1 MTTTI
6 ATRPCPD
13 CNAIVPLDDDFCP
26 NGHYVAWESLERGD
40 RDLTEPGS
48 AAGALAPER
57 APSAPAP
64 LPLPPPA
71 PSPVQP
77 GAMGVVLDVAP
88 AADPPRSVPAGVHA
102 STPAGQ
108 PVALL
113 ATLRNIGDVV
123 DDYMLQVR
131 GLPAGWVSVHE
142 PAAHLLPMAQQRDFE
157 RRLAITLLPPLAPES
172 AAGVWEFTVTV
183 TSTARGGAEV
193 ARQPCSL
200 EVLGFTQ
207 VDATAKPAI
216 TRGWRTA
223 HFKHAVHNH
232 GNRDVIPVVV
242 GEDAEAA
249 CTFETS
255 PVAAAIAPGG
265 RQSYAMQVKAPKWL
279 WIGRPLDRPLTVS
292 TQLDG
297 ADVALPQIVT
307 FRQRPI
313 VPWWVVALLGLLL
326 AVAAFVYTQLPHK
339 VTTPLLKGAK
349 SAFVAQGQ
357 LQDAGFKAPPTV
369 QTRVLARPA
378 AGTVFDQRPRAGTK
392 VAADTVVVIRVAVP
406 PTTTIIPDLR
416 GLTTL
421 RADAVLSHARLALG
435 NVVPGPNAKNPIVSQ
450 IPRAGTVKPRNTMVN
465 VVLADSPPLP
475 IPDLTCMTA
484 GTAEKVLNAK
494 GFNLVPVPTFVSP
507 DAHARGQSPLPKQK
521 RKPGAQVT
529 LIFNGPP
536 PLCPAKNGAK
546 PRRLGAARAAQEK
559 KKKQQSG
566 NTKTGAVTSVTA
578 AAAAAQDS
586 IAYSAGGTV
595 RLGGTS
601 QPFAT
606 GTQPAWSAAGS
617 LLAMVNRDAIVVTR
631 PRDSARPVARIAIAG
646 SSLAAP
652 AFAPI
657 DDTPVV
663 AFTATPGAGGETRL
677 CFARLVRR
685 APSSSCRPIGDLQSR
700 ALEWSPDAR
709 ELVLVAAT
717 AADPS
722 RPGLRRYATF
732 AGGDSDASA
741 WRAAERGLVRPD
753 RLGRQGSVFDAAF
766 MPGGQEL
773 AIVTDVRPD
782 GRLAPPQ
789 VVLAPVARLRDLG
802 TAKWLRVPGCSL
814 DVSPAGSQLIVGS
827 PGDRGICDETGALA
841 VVPVDDPRARVRLAL
856 EGGQPAWGG

>member
-6 ATRPCPD
+6 ATRECPD
-13 CNAIVPLDDDFCP
+13 CNEVVPIEDDFCP
-26 NGHYVAWESLERGD
+26 NGHYVAWESLERGE
-40 RDLTEPGS
+40 RDVTEALS
-48 AAGALAPER
+48 AA
-57 APSAPAP
+57 
-64 LPLPPPA
+64 PA
-71 PSPVQP
+71 PSPSP
-77 GAMGVVLDVAP
+77 GHEPTAPPAPPSPPSPPPAGAMGLVLDVSL
-88 AADPPRSVPAGVHA
+88 AADPPRSVPGGVQA

-113 ATLRNIGDVV
+113 ATLRNIGDLV

-131 GLPAGWVSVHE
+131 GLPTGWVSVHE

-216 TRGWRTA
+216 GRGWRSA

-232 GNRDVIPVVV
+232 GNRDVVPVVV
-242 GEDAEAA
+242 AEDAEAA
-249 CTFETS
+249 CAFDIS
-255 PVAAAIAPGG
+255 PVAAAIAPGAT
-265 RQSYAMQVKAPKWL
+265 QSYAVQVKAPTWL
-279 WIGRPLDRPLTVS
+279 WIGRPLDRPLTIS
-292 TQLDG
+292 TRLDG
-297 ADVALPQIVT
+297 LDVALPQVVT

-313 VPWWVVALLGLLL
+313 VPWWVVALLAFLL
-326 AVAAFVYTQLPHK
+326 AVAAFVYTQLPDK
-339 VTTPLLKGAK
+339 VRTPLLKGAK

-357 LQDAGFKAPPTV
+357 LQEAGFTAPPEV

-378 AGTVFDQRPRAGTK
+378 AGTVFDQRPRAGAK
-392 VAADTVVVIRVAVP
+392 VDKDTVVVIRVAVP

-435 NVVPGPNAKNPIVSQ
+435 NVVPGPKSKNPIVSQ
-450 IPRAGTVKPRNTMVN
+450 LPRAGTVKPRNTVVN

-484 GTAEKVLNAK
+484 GAAEKVLNAK
-494 GFNLVPVPTFVSP
+494 GLTLVPVPTFVSP

-521 RKPGAQVT
+521 RKPGAPVT

-536 PLCPAKNGAK
+536 PLCPAKPGAK

-559 KKKQQSG
+559 KSAAG
-566 NTKTGAVTSVTA
+566 TRTGSVTSVTA
-578 AAAAAQDS
+578 AAAAVQDS
-586 IAYSAGGTV
+586 VAYSAGGTV
-595 RLGGTS
+595 RISGKA

-617 LLAMVNRDAIVVTR
+617 LLALVSGHSIVVTR
-631 PRDSARPVARIAIAG
+631 PRDSAQAVARITIAG
-646 SSLAAP
+646 DALAAP

-663 AFTATPGAGGETRL
+663 AFTATPGAGAATKL

-685 APSSSCRPIGDLQSR
+685 APTASCRSIGDVQPR
-700 ALEWSPDAR
+700 TLEWSPDAR

-722 RPGLRRYATF
+722 RPGLLRYSTF
-732 AGGDSDASA
+732 AGGESDASA
-741 WRAAERGLVRPD
+741 WRADDRRPIRPD
-753 RLGRQGSVFDAAF
+753 RFGRRGSVFDAAF
-766 MPGGQEL
+766 MPGGAQL

-782 GRLAPPQ
+782 GRIAPPQ
-789 VVLAPVARLRDLG
+789 VVLAAAARLRDLG
-802 TAKWLRVPGCSL
+802 DARWLRVPGCSL

-827 PGDRGICDETGALA
+827 PGDRGICDDSGALA
-841 VVPVDDPRARVRLAL
+841 VVPVDHPRARVRLAA
-856 EGGQPAWGG
+856 EGGHPAWGR